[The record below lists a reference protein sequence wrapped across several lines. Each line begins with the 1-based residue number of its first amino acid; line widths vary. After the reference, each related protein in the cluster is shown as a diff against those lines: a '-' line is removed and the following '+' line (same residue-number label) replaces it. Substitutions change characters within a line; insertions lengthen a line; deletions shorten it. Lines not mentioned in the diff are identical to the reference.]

1 MPKPP
6 SIKSTNN
13 ERQREDF
20 DSRAP
25 LGETILRRL
34 YSYMLKCRM
43 VEERIR
49 LLFRQGRFS
58 GNYFAAVGQEATEV
72 GATMDLLAEDTIA
85 PSHRNFVTHIMKGTP
100 LTLMFAHIF
109 LRKDSPDPGRCA
121 QAHCGYAPLNIISP
135 ASTIAAQLAAR
146 TSRVVVVHEANRT
159 LGIGAEVSAIIAEE
173 AFDCLDA
180 PIARVTAPDIPAIPA
195 CPPLEKFYMPS
206 VEKIAATLKR
216 TLDY

>member
-1 MPKPP
+1 MTKPQ
-6 SIKSTNN
+6 SIKSPDS

-34 YSYMLKCRM
+34 YSYMLKCRT

-72 GATMDLLAEDTIA
+72 GVTMDLLADDTIA

-109 LRKDSPDPGRCA
+109 LRKDSPDQGRCA
-121 QAHCGYAPLNIISP
+121 QAHCGYAPLNIITLRWRFRRVNINRRPIEVAAHGERTDEARYSGAI
-135 ASTIAAQLAAR
+135 ASDVGTDGSIDEEKGR
-146 TSRVVVVHEANRT
+146 TNVER
-159 LGIGAEVSAIIAEE
+159 
-173 AFDCLDA
+173 DC
-180 PIARVTAPDIPAIPA
+180 
-195 CPPLEKFYMPS
+195 
-206 VEKIAATLKR
+206 
-216 TLDY
+216 